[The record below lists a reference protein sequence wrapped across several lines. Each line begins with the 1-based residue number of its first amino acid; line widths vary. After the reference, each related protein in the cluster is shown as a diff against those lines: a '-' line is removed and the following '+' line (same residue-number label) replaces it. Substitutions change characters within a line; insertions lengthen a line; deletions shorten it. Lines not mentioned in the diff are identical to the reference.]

1 MSLIGALQL
10 SSNALQANQIAL
22 QVVSQNISNANTPG
36 YSRAEVEFQAAPT
49 QKFGG
54 VLLGLGVQVGGVVQR
69 IDTYLEERLRN
80 SSSDRASSETQ
91 EASYQELESVLNVL
105 SDNSLSS
112 TFNKFFSAVNEV
124 LNQPE
129 SVSNRNLAILQGRS
143 LSQDIRNLASR
154 VTQLRNGLNDQVKGT
169 LSDANRLIE
178 EVRRL
183 NVRIT
188 ALEGGSISKSDA
200 VGLRDQRNLALTQL
214 SELVGIT
221 VTEDASNVNINIGG
235 EFVVFEG
242 TARTLIASTTV
253 ENGQQITDVQFSDTK
268 ASITRNG
275 GKLAGLVSSR
285 DDILGEFQKKLD
297 SFTATFAFEFNKLYS
312 RGQGLKGYTSVTAE
326 HAVVDTGAPLESAG
340 LPFTPVSGSFNVL
353 VKNTQT
359 GLTETHA
366 ITIDLNGLNND
377 DTSLIDLKDQLDAID
392 GIAASIS
399 ATGELQIASESPAI
413 EFAFAGD
420 TSGTLAA
427 LGINTF
433 FSGIDAASL
442 NVDATLQR
450 DPRLFAASLGGIGT
464 DANNAAALT
473 TFLDRPLDSL
483 DGDTILNLRDRI
495 VSEVTE
501 SSSAISAAAEGYR
514 SYEASLRGKQLAISG
529 VNIDEEAVKLMTFQR
544 SFQASAR
551 FISTINELLDTLVK
565 L

>member
-275 GKLAGLVSSR
+275 GKLAGLYPAATISWASFKRSST
-285 DDILGEFQKKLD
+285 I
-297 SFTATFAFEFNKLYS
+297 S
-312 RGQGLKGYTSVTAE
+312 RRL
-326 HAVVDTGAPLESAG
+326 
-340 LPFTPVSGSFNVL
+340 LP
-353 VKNTQT
+353 
-359 GLTETHA
+359 
-366 ITIDLNGLNND
+366 
-377 DTSLIDLKDQLDAID
+377 
-392 GIAASIS
+392 
-399 ATGELQIASESPAI
+399 
-413 EFAFAGD
+413 
-420 TSGTLAA
+420 
-427 LGINTF
+427 
-433 FSGIDAASL
+433 
-442 NVDATLQR
+442 
-450 DPRLFAASLGGIGT
+450 
-464 DANNAAALT
+464 
-473 TFLDRPLDSL
+473 
-483 DGDTILNLRDRI
+483 
-495 VSEVTE
+495 
-501 SSSAISAAAEGYR
+501 SSSTSCTHVARGSRVTRRSRPSMPSPTSEHRSSQPGCHSRPSAAV
-514 SYEASLRGKQLAISG
+514 SMFS
-529 VNIDEEAVKLMTFQR
+529 
-544 SFQASAR
+544 
-551 FISTINELLDTLVK
+551 
-565 L
+565 